1 MPTLFERLTGVGENP
16 ENIPKI
22 GIHAFK
28 ELLHDFNRGNIT
40 TQNIVDAFS
49 LDTAQT
55 AEATTLYQ
63 KSNLAPSKEDYFS
76 RLFGFLAL
84 TESGILP
91 TIYNETNF
99 WVWVNSIS

>member
-22 GIHAFK
+22 NIHAFK

-40 TQNIVDAFS
+40 SQNIVDAFG
-49 LDTAQT
+49 LDAPQT
-55 AEATTLYQ
+55 AETATLYQ
-63 KSNLAPSKEDYFS
+63 KSNLASNKANYFS

-84 TESGILP
+84 AESKTLP
-91 TIYNETNF
+91 DIYNETNF
-99 WVWVNSIS
+99 WAWINSI